1 MSPVLQEVPAC
12 ARDVDRLIYR
22 SNLVAIGAWRCP
34 TRHPLFR
41 DSGPIRDHCLSFP
54 RTAAVIEP
62 DNAEPFVADPTVVE
76 LYNAGQEY
84 RRRPVSPQGAE
95 SDYFAFSPAVL
106 DGALPFGASHLCA
119 GAPLYLRQRRL
130 VNAVRSGELDDPLE
144 IEESVLGVLG
154 QVLRLARAEPRCAT
168 TRESGRRR
176 AALADAA
183 ARELAADLAL
193 PLPLGLL
200 ARRLRASPFHLCRV
214 FRERTGRSLHRH
226 RTELRLRGALERIE
240 QGADLTSVA
249 LDFGFSSH
257 SHFTASFRTSFGIPP
272 SRLRRFRSRTR

>member
-1 MSPVLQEVPAC
+1 MSPALQEVPAS
-12 ARDVDRLIYR
+12 ARDVDRLLYR
-22 SNLVAIGAWRCP
+22 SDLVAIGAWRCP
-34 TRHPLFR
+34 TRHPLFC

-62 DNAEPFVADPTVVE
+62 RGAEPFVADPNVVE

-95 SDYFAFSPAVL
+95 CDYFAFSPAVL
-106 DGALPFGASHLCA
+106 DGALPFGASHLSA

-130 VNAVRSGELDDPLE
+130 VNAVRSGELDDPLQ
-144 IEESVLGVLG
+144 IEESVLDVLG
-154 QVLRLARAEPRCAT
+154 DVLRLAPAKARLAAPRET
-168 TRESGRRR
+168 ERRR

-183 ARELAADLAL
+183 LRELATDLAE
-193 PLPLGLL
+193 PLPLGVL

-226 RTELRLRGALERIE
+226 RTQLRLRAALERVE

-249 LDFGFSSH
+249 LDLGFSSH
-257 SHFTASFRTSFGIPP
+257 SHFTTSFRMAFGVPP
-272 SRLRRFRSRTR
+272 SRLRLFRNRTR